1 MKGRGFGSF
10 EKGGGG
16 GKGGVQI
23 SALSGLV
30 PLEEKAVRGAC
41 GLSSARLRK
50 LTYCPCLSIAS
61 TPQSRVWGPGAVD
74 PRGGSADS
82 ELKVQGWLAP
92 LTDGMLK
99 YMDQWQR
106 RDLIQSGPL

>member
-10 EKGGGG
+10 EKGVGG

-30 PLEEKAVRGAC
+30 PLEEEALRGAC
-41 GLSSARLRK
+41 GVSSARLRK

-61 TPQSRVWGPGAVD
+61 TPQSRAWGPGAVD
-74 PRGGSADS
+74 APGGAADS
-82 ELKVQGWLAP
+82 ELKVLGKSPEIGAQG
-92 LTDGMLK
+92 G
-99 YMDQWQR
+99 
-106 RDLIQSGPL
+106 GGG